1 VVSKRSLTTS
11 ERSLCS
17 AAVAS
22 TSVLGLTIAYD
33 LVGDAPART
42 WVVTP
47 GGRFSKDDPGLAE
60 MAEGLAGT
68 DGRVLLWDRP
78 NCGASDVCFE
88 GSSESALQAD
98 VLAAL
103 LDELE
108 LGPAVVVGGS
118 GGARVS
124 LLAAARHPHAV
135 AGLAMWWITGRPL
148 GLLSL
153 ATHYCSGSLRA
164 AWDGGMEAV
173 AELPEWAEVIERNPA
188 NHDRF
193 LALDPAEFIA
203 TMERWMVAYSPS
215 SDDVVPGLPPEA
227 CAAVDVPTLVLRSGE
242 ADLHHPR
249 STSEEVAARLPR
261 ARLEEPPWGDREW
274 RERQDERNRGVTG
287 GLFVRWPLLVPQ
299 LRAWADD
306 VLPDGW

>member
-1 VVSKRSLTTS
+1 MAT
-11 ERSLCS
+11 
-17 AAVAS
+17 

-33 LVGDAPART
+33 VVGDAGGRT
-42 WVVTP
+42 WVITP
-47 GGRFSKDDPGLAE
+47 GGRFAKDDPGLAE
-60 MAEGLAGT
+60 MATDLAAD

-78 NCGASDVCFE
+78 NCGASDVSFE

-103 LDELE
+103 LARLD
-108 LGPAVVVGGS
+108 LGPAVLVGGS

-124 LLAAARHPHAV
+124 LLAAARHPEVV

-173 AELPEWAEVIERNPA
+173 VALPEWAEVLERNPA
-188 NHDRF
+188 NRDRF
-193 LALDPAEFIA
+193 LALDPGEFIA

-215 SDDVVPGLPPEA
+215 SDDVVPGLG
-227 CAAVDVPTLVLRSGE
+227 AAECESVDVPALVFRSGE
-242 ADLHHPR
+242 ADFHHPR
-249 STSEEVAARLPR
+249 STSEEVAAHLPR
-261 ARLEEPPWGDREW
+261 ARLVEPPWGDTEW
-274 RERQDERNRGVTG
+274 NERADAFQAGTEP
-287 GLFVRWPLLVPQ
+287 GLFVRWPLLAPT
-299 LRAWADD
+299 LLEFAAR
-306 VLPDGW
+306 